1 MNQRERLV
9 NTLRFRTVDR
19 IPFIEGGIRKA
30 TMDAWISQGYPKGV
44 PSEQFFGFDT
54 SVGASFKTR
63 LRMNPS
69 FEETIID
76 QNEKYK
82 MDNDG

>member
-30 TMDAWISQGYPKGV
+30 TMDAWISQGYPKFV
-44 PSEQFFGFDT
+44 PSEQVLDLI
-54 SVGASFKTR
+54 R
-63 LRMNPS
+63 LSEHRS
-69 FEETIID
+69 RR
-76 QNEKYK
+76 
-82 MDNDG
+82 G